1 MQVDKP
7 TLQYLENLVSTA
19 GMFGIDSMIIEP
31 GRVRGLHEDG
41 TSAILHTDNVPDLD
55 FKSVGLN
62 RVGLFSSRYNMAKGS
77 DDFTVDVTPN
87 DKDDPQF
94 ARALTMKAKGFKVDY
109 RCANPATI
117 RAVKAFAGDYPKYKA
132 RMHPEAVVYMIKGTS
147 AMQVDE
153 ATIFG
158 SQQRVG
164 LKMID
169 INGDELEYIFG
180 ENVDLLQGDEKEF
193 SFSHRYPVKL
203 LQTMF
208 KGHSDSN
215 FIITHR
221 GLLRMPV
228 NGLDVYVFP
237 RV

>member
-7 TLQYLENLVSTA
+7 TLIYLENLVSTA

-41 TSAILHTDNVPDLD
+41 TTAILQTENVPELE

-62 RVGLFSSRYNMAKGS
+62 RVGLFSSRYNMAKGG
-77 DDFTVDVTPN
+77 DDFTVEVTPN

-117 RAVKAFAGDYPKYKA
+117 RAMKAFAGDYPKYKA

-153 ATIFG
+153 VTIFG
-158 SQQRVG
+158 SQERIG

-169 INGDELEYIFG
+169 VNGDELEYIFG
-180 ENVDLLQGDEKEF
+180 ENVDLLQGDEKQF
-193 SFSHRYPVKL
+193 SFSYRYPVKL
-203 LQTMF
+203 LQVLF
-208 KGHSDSN
+208 KGHSDSA
-215 FIITHR
+215 FAITHR

-228 NGLDVYVFP
+228 NGLDVYMFP
-237 RV
+237 KV